1 MAVKIDQDTCIGC
14 GACVGVCPVEALSLN
29 DDGLSTV
36 DEDTCI
42 ECGSCVATCPVEAIT
57 L

>member
-29 DDGLSTV
+29 DDGFSTV